1 MNKQYMKAKRY
12 CVNNCSEDPR
22 SKKAFRRK
30 KMWTLSITVVYSR
43 TCAKA

>member
-22 SKKAFRRK
+22 SKAFRRK
-30 KMWTLSITVVYSR
+30 KKLTLSISVVYSGA
-43 TCAKA
+43 CAKA